1 MRLFVKNGQYFGI
14 DVGQEYLIPDGAVE
28 TTQAERDALPENVKA
43 RKNADIEN
51 NILLEKSKLSQ
62 ELILAAFLRPNAVF
76 AGGKKPIEIM
86 LEIENNIQALIAQ
99 KV

>member
-1 MRLFVKNGQYFGI
+1 MRLFVKNRQYYAI
-14 DVGQEYLIPDGAVE
+14 DVGQDYLIPAGAVE

-43 RKNADIEN
+43 RKNTEIES
-51 NILLEKSKLSQ
+51 NITAEKNKLSQ

-76 AGGKKPIEIM
+76 SGGKKPSEIM
-86 LEIENNIQALIAQ
+86 LEIDNNIQALIAQ